1 MKRIAKVLD
10 IDGQFRDAP
19 DSPIAVVRES
29 QVSED
34 GNSAEGM
41 VVDPIFNWHVTSNL
55 FGRIMTLVEATCETH
70 KLKSVKDLFG
80 RELRDWEAYVYKSAR
95 EIAESGNRDHTVP
108 QNMDNIYLR

>member
-10 IDGQFRDAP
+10 IDGEYRDAP

-29 QVSED
+29 QASNDD
-34 GNSAEGM
+34 GVYVEGM
-41 VVDPIFNWHVTSNL
+41 IVDPIFNYQVTSNL

-80 RELRDWEAYVYKSAR
+80 RELRDWEDYVYKSAR

-108 QNMDNIYLR
+108 QNSNIYLR